1 MIGKTREGTAFRS
14 SPDPLDLLSESQKRC
29 LDLVA
34 GGTRASKVIA
44 QRLNLTAAS
53 VDTYL
58 SKAAILLDA
67 PNRQA
72 AADAYIRLREARTET
87 EENSEFRSG
96 SRFLPVAE
104 TTKMNATRAVAA
116 VRWLSE
122 TPPIGGSRHNL
133 NWVETT
139 FAIIRVAAVAFSV
152 LAILVM
158 LGAGGL
164 YLLRML

>member
-1 MIGKTREGTAFRS
+1 MTGKTREGTHVWP
-14 SPDPLDLLSESQKRC
+14 SPDPLDLLSDSQKRC

-34 GGTRASKVIA
+34 QGTRASKVIA

-72 AADAYIRLREARTET
+72 AADAYIRLQRARAEM
-87 EENSEFRSG
+87 EENSELQSG
-96 SRFLPVAE
+96 SRFLPIAGRS
-104 TTKMNATRAVAA
+104 KMNAIRAVAA

-122 TPPIGGSRHNL
+122 TPPIGGSRQSL
-133 NWVETT
+133 DWVEKT

>member
-1 MIGKTREGTAFRS
+1 MIARSREWANYGA
-14 SPDPLDLLSESQKRC
+14 SPDLLDQLSESQKRC

-34 GGTRASKVIA
+34 EGTRASKAIA
-44 QRLNLTAAS
+44 QRLNLEASS

-72 AADAYIRLREARTET
+72 AAEAYVRLQRQRAEM
-87 EENSEFRSG
+87 EENSEYPSG
-96 SRFLPVAE
+96 SRFLTIAGSS
-104 TTKMNATRAVAA
+104 KMNATRAVAA
-116 VRWLSE
+116 VRWLSA
-122 TPPIGGSRHNL
+122 TPPVGGSRQSL
-133 NWVETT
+133 DWVEKT